1 MIWAIGA
8 PGQAVRIYI
17 EGNSRERADRQQLAG
32 EVTVEVES
40 RLSFAVVSDDGAA
53 ILAGDPPPG
62 WAMDLVRARR
72 TALLAASQWVVGEDS
87 PLSAAHMAEWLAY
100 RQALR
105 DVPQTQPSA
114 TMETVIWPTAPGDS

>member
-8 PGQAVRIYI
+8 PGQAVRIYM
-17 EGNSRERADRQQLAG
+17 EGNSRERADRQQMAG

-40 RLSFAVVSDDGAA
+40 RLPFAVVTDDGAT
-53 ILAGDPPPG
+53 ILAGDSPPG
-62 WAMDLVRARR
+62 WDMDLVRARR

-87 PLSAAHMAEWLAY
+87 PLSATQKDDWLAY

-105 DVPQTQPSA
+105 DVPQAQPDA
-114 TMETVIWPTAPGDS
+114 TLDSVVWPISPEND